1 MCGFIKFSTC
11 NLIKDVSLFGTLFNI
26 GPSNSTNIGVY
37 NTDIHVSMVWN

>member
-26 GPSNSTNIGVY
+26 GPSNAKFVY
-37 NTDIHVSMVWN
+37 ALSLI